1 MVFHQSLS
9 KGKLELKIA
18 VDATNRLI
26 LGMSLQ
32 KIGDEVVN
40 QASKG
45 AGDCGIFVAVFEHLK
60 LD

>member
-18 VDATNRLI
+18 VDATNRQI
-26 LGMSLQ
+26 LGMGLHE
-32 KIGDEVVN
+32 IGDVDE
-40 QASKG
+40 AGKG
-45 AGDCGIFVAVFEHLK
+45 TVMLNSLRDFSHLK

>member
-40 QASKG
+40 EAGKG
-45 AGDCGIFVAVFEHLK
+45 TVIVEFVA
-60 LD
+60 